1 MKDINLFEGLH
12 FEKNEYR
19 RERTKNKIMIGLV
32 LLTLLGSASTIAYYE
47 IGARLLDNE
56 TNQITLDMA
65 TYDEIIAM
73 KDKINNMEIRTS
85 AYRLLEQ
92 TGRSYLDTE
101 VLGMLAN
108 NFPEGVSTGNMS
120 FDRSGSISMS
130 GAATSIDDVAYLISR
145 LKRDERVKTVFVSN
159 VTVNSIEDL
168 ANETGDTALT
178 TENVRKQNV
187 AFTITIALK

>member
-1 MKDINLFEGLH
+1 
-12 FEKNEYR
+12 
-19 RERTKNKIMIGLV
+19 
-32 LLTLLGSASTIAYYE
+32 
-47 IGARLLDNE
+47 
-56 TNQITLDMA
+56 
-65 TYDEIIAM
+65 
-73 KDKINNMEIRTS
+73 MEIRTS

>member
-1 MKDINLFEGLH
+1 
-12 FEKNEYR
+12 
-19 RERTKNKIMIGLV
+19 
-32 LLTLLGSASTIAYYE
+32 
-47 IGARLLDNE
+47 
-56 TNQITLDMA
+56 MA

-73 KDKINNMEIRTS
+73 KDKINNMEIRLS

-92 TGRSYLDTE
+92 TGRRYLDTE

-120 FDRSGSISMS
+120 FDSSGSISMS
-130 GAATSIDDVAYLISR
+130 GQAISIDDVVYLISR